1 MRIPVIAGNW
11 KMNLDRATAIALA
24 RAVRDG
30 AAARPGSAPLVEIGV
45 SPPYPYLEAV
55 RSLLRGGPI
64 WVGGQDLSSEKCGA
78 FTGEVSAAM
87 LADIGCSHVLVGH
100 SERRQMGESAELCGR
115 KVAAALAGALVPVL
129 CVGETLAQRDA
140 GKTAAVVL
148 EQFESGVQ
156 GVGTAD
162 VARLLVAYEPVWAI
176 GTGRNATP
184 AQAGEVHALLR
195 GCAARRWSPAA
206 ADSLRILYGGSV
218 KPENAAELLSIPDI
232 DGALVGGAALTAA
245 SFLKIIDACPNR
257 AR

>member
-78 FTGEVSAAM
+78 FTGEDSAAM
-87 LADIGCSHVLVGH
+87 LADNGCSHVLVGH

-162 VARLLVAYEPVWAI
+162 VARLL
-176 GTGRNATP
+176 
-184 AQAGEVHALLR
+184 
-195 GCAARRWSPAA
+195 
-206 ADSLRILYGGSV
+206 
-218 KPENAAELLSIPDI
+218 
-232 DGALVGGAALTAA
+232 GA
-245 SFLKIIDACPNR
+245 
-257 AR
+257 